1 MKKSFFPNTS
11 NAIILLVISFFNLML
26 ILIVFVRTEKLVY
39 SKAKSLLK
47 LIEGSITKENTIK

>member
-1 MKKSFFPNTS
+1 
-11 NAIILLVISFFNLML
+11 ML

-47 LIEGSITKENTIK
+47 LIEGITKKTS